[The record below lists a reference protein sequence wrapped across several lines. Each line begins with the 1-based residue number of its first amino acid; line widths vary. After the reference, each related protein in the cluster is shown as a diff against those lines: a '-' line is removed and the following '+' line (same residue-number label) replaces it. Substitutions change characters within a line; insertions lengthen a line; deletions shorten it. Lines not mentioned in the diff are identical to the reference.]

1 MIDRDLLRVLCCPET
16 HQRVALAEP
25 SVLARVN
32 AAITEGRLRN
42 QSGQWVVELIE
53 GGLIREDGRLLYP
66 IRQRIPLMRIGEGIS
81 LDPSDWGG
89 QTDPGAKA

>member
-81 LDPSDWGG
+81 LDPLIRVR
-89 QTDPGAKA
+89 

>member
-81 LDPSDWGG
+81 LDPLIRVH
-89 QTDPGAKA
+89 